1 MNRFV
6 AHTPAS
12 ANGRAAEALSG
23 IWQRHGS
30 AGAMVRTM
38 AGSPALLV
46 GYLDLS
52 RAMKRA
58 KLDRRIS
65 ERISL
70 AVQDRLGCE
79 FCLTAHT
86 DAARSLGID
95 DDEIAAARRGTSADP
110 RIAAMV
116 RFGHDVHT
124 EPGAITDRDLDEL
137 RALGFTDEEIL
148 DVVGLV
154 ALNVITGSLNLVAGL
169 EPQPQLT

>member
-1 MNRFV
+1 
-6 AHTPAS
+6 
-12 ANGRAAEALSG
+12 
-23 IWQRHGS
+23 
-30 AGAMVRTM
+30 MVRTM
-38 AGSPALLV
+38 ANSSALLD
-46 GYLDLS
+46 GYLELS

-79 FCLTAHT
+79 LCLAAHAE
-86 DAARSLGID
+86 AARSLGID

-110 RIAAMV
+110 RVAAMV
-116 RFGHDVHT
+116 RFGHDIHT

-148 DVVGLV
+148 DVLALV
-154 ALNVITGSLNLVAGL
+154 ALNVMTGSLNLVAGL
-169 EPQPQLT
+169 EPEPQLT